1 MKYADA
7 RDLINTG
14 DLIAVRSHRGGL
26 SALTRIVT
34 KSPYTHTAVA
44 LWLGDRLLIAEMNG
58 GGACLV
64 PASKY
69 ADTDLDVFACPM
81 RSADV
86 VTAMFDLLGMDISYA
101 FGELL
106 AIAAH
111 ELFGRALPPVE
122 ADDDDLICSALSAAI
137 YLDAGLPRGS
147 LPSVPAPRDVAAW
160 MGVGPTLEVRR

>member
-1 MKYADA
+1 MKYADV

-14 DLIAVRSHRGGL
+14 DLMAVRSHRGGL
-26 SALTRIVT
+26 SALTRIIT

-44 LWLGDRLLIAEMNG
+44 LWLGDRLLLAEMNG

-69 ADTDLDVFACPM
+69 ADTDFDVFACPM
-81 RSADV
+81 RAADV
-86 VTAMFDLLGMDISYA
+86 AGAMFDLLGLDISYD
-101 FGELL
+101 FGDLL

-111 ELFGRALPPVE
+111 ELLGRDLPPV
-122 ADDDDLICSALSAAI
+122 DDRNLICSALAASI
-137 YLDAGLPRGS
+137 YLNAGLPRGG
-147 LPSVPAPRDVAAW
+147 LPSIPAPRDVAAW